1 MFNSGFVWVRSPDAL
16 AQDIVEYGER
26 VEAALYA
33 AANAWGQ
40 HIQDL
45 ARENAAWTDRTAN
58 ARSGLFYAVEGFGMG
73 EMRGDVSAEAKS
85 LMKDIEIVSASKD
98 EIIIVLGHTV
108 YYGKYLELSHGGSY
122 AIIMSTIEENL
133 PDLERLIRK
142 AYAA

>member
-1 MFNSGFVWVRSPDAL
+1 MSNSGFVWVRSPDAL
-16 AQDIVEYGER
+16 AQDIVDYANR

-40 HIQDL
+40 QIQDL
-45 ARENAAWTDRTAN
+45 ARENASWTDRTAN
-58 ARSGLFYAVEGFGMG
+58 ARSGLFFAVEGYGMG
-73 EMRGDVSAEAKS
+73 EMRGDVSAEAKA
-85 LMKDIEIVSASKD
+85 LMQDIEIVSAQND

>member
-1 MFNSGFVWVRSPDAL
+1 LSNSGFVWVRSPDDL
-16 AQDIVEYGER
+16 AQDIEDYGNR

-58 ARSGLFYAVEGFGMG
+58 ARSGLFYAVDGFGHG
-73 EMRGDVSAEAKS
+73 EMQGDVSAEAKA
-85 LMKDIEIVSASKD
+85 LMTDVEVVSAGKD

-108 YYGKYLELSHGGSY
+108 FYGKFLELSHGGNY

-133 PDLERLIRK
+133 PALERLIRK